1 MLLLIRRATTLLRP
15 PALRARRSVRHASQ
29 ASLALEQRFDLAL
42 DACRISAND
51 TVVAAV
57 SGGADSTCL
66 LHLLA
71 RAACRVKVVTFD
83 HGQRD
88 IASTGDAAFVQD
100 LAEGY
105 GFGCEAH
112 VWTGGKGTQAQ
123 FREWRRATLL
133 KVEGDHVA
141 TAHHAD
147 DEAELFLL
155 RLARGARL
163 TKVVAGA
170 GVTQGRFVRPL
181 LREPKCALVEYLEDH
196 KYPWREDATNEDA
209 SYGTRNLVRHTVV
222 PPLTTLCDGGL
233 AVRLD
238 NLRRQAEAMQAWI
251 DAETGKVLD
260 ARRSGALPLHIYR
273 EAPEPVRLE
282 VLDCLAKEAC
292 PDTSYAVPYASLR
305 DADAKLFTSGDWTLH
320 LPRGVALR
328 VGHGAMSCA
337 EPPPPRVEGRLRVDG
352 RLGHL
357 SAVLGRG
364 LAVPAPQHGPLDLR
378 PRRDGDRFRPQ
389 WRDAPQKLST
399 VLRGQRVPQT
409 DRAATFVLA
418 CEARVLAA
426 FPPHHAALVCAAE
439 EGDGEVLVDLAS
451 ARGEGGRAR
460 YALRE
465 RSPYDVHVYY
475 DAASRTAALDM
486 REEMKTAFPW
496 MRFYGPKDRP
506 IGPHPSP
513 MWEADFAAYENRG
526 KWAEVAR
533 WVEEHRGDLSVLIHP
548 YSTDGDYRDHTENA
562 FWAGDPLPLRLR
574 KPG

>member
-15 PALRARRSVRHASQ
+15 PALRARRSVRHASH
-29 ASLALEQRFDLAL
+29 ASRALEQRFDLAL

-71 RAACRVKVVTFD
+71 RAACRVTVVTFD
-83 HGQRD
+83 HGQRGA
-88 IASTGDAAFVQD
+88 ASAGDAAFVQD
-100 LAEGY
+100 LAAGY

-133 KVEGDHVA
+133 SVEGDHVA

-170 GVTQGRFVRPL
+170 GVTNGRFVRPL
-181 LREPKCALVEYLEDH
+181 LREPKRALVEYLEDH
-196 KYPWREDATNEDA
+196 KFPWREDATNADA

-222 PPLTTLCDGGL
+222 PPLSTLCDGGL
-233 AVRLD
+233 SVRLD

-251 DAETGKVLD
+251 DAETGKVLGQ
-260 ARRSGALPLHIYR
+260 RRSGALPLQTYR
-273 EAPEPVRLE
+273 DAPEPVRLE
-282 VLDCLAKEAC
+282 VLDRLAKEAC

-305 DADAKLFTSGDWTLH
+305 DADAKLFEGDADWTLH

-328 VGHGAMSCA
+328 VGHGALSCA

-418 CEARVLAA
+418 CAERVLAA

-439 EGDGEVLVDLAS
+439 EGDGEVLVGA
-451 ARGEGGRAR
+451 

-465 RSPYDVHVYY
+465 GRNPYDVHVYY
-475 DAASRTAALDM
+475 DDASKAAALAM
-486 REEMKTAFPW
+486 REEMQEAFSW
-496 MRFYGPKDRP
+496 MRFHQPKDRP

-513 MWEADFAAYENRG
+513 MWEADFAASENRG

-548 YSTDGDYRDHTENA
+548 YSTDGDYMDHTENA
-562 FWAGDPLPLRLR
+562 FWAGEPLPLRLR
-574 KPG
+574 RPG